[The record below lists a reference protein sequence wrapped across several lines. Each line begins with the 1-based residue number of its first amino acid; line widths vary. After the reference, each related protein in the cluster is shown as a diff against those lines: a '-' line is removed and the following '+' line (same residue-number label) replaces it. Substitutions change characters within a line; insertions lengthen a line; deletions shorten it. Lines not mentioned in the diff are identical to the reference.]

1 MMNQN
6 YFEPN
11 YSCFEQPQQYF
22 IDHQEDLNQQQMND
36 VHNTFED
43 KMKESYNELLNMMK
57 LFYENILWQRE
68 EAANVSINIIE
79 PSRRLKYFFYDND
92 DYDYE
97 ESNILLN
104 EFFFQI
110 PWSNAMIEDP
120 EDSLIIG
127 DEELSTIPEKE
138 SDEVIK
144 SSVEDLVPIPSKSK
158 DSSGSD
164 SEYVLPSCDDFSPTN
179 ISEGKYE
186 TFSNLLF
193 DSNHDFTSS
202 DDESLSNEDVLED
215 NVKIYSNPLL
225 KFNDEYISSDVNPLF
240 DEVLEDI
247 ERKVSYDSILDEPT
261 LLVTPFSD
269 SNKDEYSAPS
279 DDIELLLHHDQSTPK
294 ISVVSILDGDFYD
307 APIDDLMTEDKI
319 FDPGIHEKICSP
331 TYVSLPFE
339 DRHYLFFTNVVR
351 ILLLYFIYSVVSPFL
366 LSSGSEDTIF
376 DPDISDFHF

>member
-1 MMNQN
+1 
-6 YFEPN
+6 
-11 YSCFEQPQQYF
+11 
-22 IDHQEDLNQQQMND
+22 MND

-43 KMKESYNELLNMMK
+43 KMKESHNELLNMMK
-57 LFYENILWQRE
+57 LFYENILRQQE
-68 EAANVSINIIE
+68 QATNVSINIIE
-79 PSRRLKYFFYDND
+79 PSRRLNYFWYDND

-97 ESNILLN
+97 ECNIPLN
-104 EFFFQI
+104 EIVSQI
-110 PWSNAMIEDP
+110 PSSNKITPVLPMIEDP
-120 EDSLIIG
+120 EDSLIMG

-138 SDEVIK
+138 SNEVIK

-158 DSSGSD
+158 DSFESD

-179 ISEGKYE
+179 VSEGKYE

-202 DDESLSNEDVLED
+202 DDESLSDEDVLVD
-215 NVKIYSNPLL
+215 NVKIYSNPLFE
-225 KFNDEYISSDVNPLF
+225 FNDEYISSDVNPLF

-247 ERKVSYDSILDEPT
+247 ERKVSYDSNLDEPT

-269 SNKDEYSAPS
+269 SNKDDYSAPS

-294 ISVVSILDGDFYD
+294 MSVVSILDGNILYD

-319 FDPGIHEKICSP
+319 FDPWIHEKICSP

-339 DRHYLFFTNVVR
+339 DRHYLFFTYVVR

-376 DPDISDFHF
+376 DPGISAFHF